1 MMIERYI
8 HAVTRELPE
17 KSRKNTAEELRV
29 LINYRL
35 EKADERLSEQEKIDR
50 VLKGLGDPRKMADRF
65 RGKERYLIGPKYF
78 YKYLFVLKI
87 VVLSIIIGISVV
99 SGLAVLFSTESFT
112 EVASGYLFTLFSA
125 VLQGVAWVTGIFV
138 LLEYNDVSVEPGKEK
153 EEWDPSQLSTL
164 PRGNARIS
172 RVESVF
178 SIVFTTL
185 FLLLFFFLRD
195 RIGIYYRSGG
205 DFTFIPLLDVQEVR
219 LFEFLIF
226 FIFILNI
233 TGELIKLIK
242 GRWTVTVAA
251 VTSLLTVV
259 SAAVSIY
266 IIYYM
271 DIWDGQFMERF
282 EEFLP
287 LTFESMLLFTV
298 LIILIVTIAESITG
312 FYKGIK
318 YRD

>member
-1 MMIERYI
+1 MIERYI
-8 HAVTRELPE
+8 YAVTRELPE
-17 KSRKNTAEELRV
+17 KSRKETAEELRV

-35 EKADERLSEQEKIDR
+35 DKADKTLSEEERIDK
-50 VLKGLGDPRKMADRF
+50 VLRELGNPRKMADRF
-65 RGKERYLIGPKYF
+65 RGRERYLIGPKYF

-99 SGLAVLFSTESFT
+99 SGLAVLFSTESFV
-112 EVASGYLFTLFSA
+112 EVISGYLVTLFSA
-125 VLQGVAWVTGIFV
+125 VLQGVVWVTGIFV
-138 LLEYNDVSVEPGKEK
+138 LLEYNDVSVEPGKEQ
-153 EEWDPSQLSTL
+153 EEWDPSKL
-164 PRGNARIS
+164 PSLPKGKDRIS

-205 DFTFIPLLDVQEVR
+205 EYGFIPLLDVEAVS

-233 TGELIKLIK
+233 TVELIKLIK
-242 GRWTVTVAA
+242 GRWTITVAGL
-251 VTSLLTVV
+251 TSILNII
-259 SAAVSIY
+259 SAAISIY

-271 DIWDGQFMERF
+271 DIWHSQFIERF
-282 EEFLP
+282 EEFMP
-287 LTFESMLLFTV
+287 LSFERSLVFTIV
-298 LIILIVTIAESITG
+298 IIIIVTLIEALASL
-312 FYKGIK
+312 YKGIK
-318 YRD
+318 YSS